1 VQQRAR
7 AAGFVI
13 GLAAFAASIVAPAPE
28 GLSPEA
34 MRVAGVA
41 ALMAAWW
48 IVEVIP
54 ISATAL
60 LPIVLFPLVGIA
72 KLGAATAPYADPI
85 VFLFLGGFILGIAT
99 QRWELHR
106 RIGLGIIAS
115 VGTSPA
121 RMAGGLMLATGFLSM
136 WVSNTATALMML
148 PIATSVLALFE
159 RNLDDAR
166 SKENLGVLL
175 MLAVAYGASIGGIA
189 TLIGTPPNA
198 LLAGLMAR
206 EYGIQIGF
214 AQWMMLGVPVS
225 VAMLGAAWLVLTR
238 MHPVALT
245 NAVDMDEVIGRG
257 RRELGALSPAE
268 IRVIC
273 VLVAAAIG
281 WIFRPLLTP
290 LLPALNDTTVAIGAA
305 LALFLLPSG
314 MPKGGRLLTWDDL
327 KALPWGVLLLFGGG
341 LTLAAAIESSGLA
354 AWLAG
359 AMSGLSLW
367 PVILIVAVVTVGM
380 IFLTELT
387 SNTASAATF
396 LPFAAAVAISLGLAP
411 LVLAVPLAIAA
422 SCAFMLPVATPPNA
436 IVFASGRIT
445 IAQMARAGLWL
456 NVIATIVIVAASY
469 PLVGILFA
477 K

>member
-1 VQQRAR
+1 
-7 AAGFVI
+7 
-13 GLAAFAASIVAPAPE
+13 
-28 GLSPEA
+28 
-34 MRVAGVA
+34 
-41 ALMAAWW
+41 
-48 IVEVIP
+48 
-54 ISATAL
+54 
-60 LPIVLFPLVGIA
+60 
-72 KLGAATAPYADPI
+72 
-85 VFLFLGGFILGIAT
+85 
-99 QRWELHR
+99 
-106 RIGLGIIAS
+106 
-115 VGTSPA
+115 
-121 RMAGGLMLATGFLSM
+121 MLATAFLSM

-159 RNLDDAR
+159 RNLDDPR
-166 SKENLGVLL
+166 SRDNLGVLL
-175 MLAVAYGASIGGIA
+175 MLSVAYGASISGIA

-206 EYGIQIGF
+206 EYDIHIGF
-214 AQWMMLGVPVS
+214 AQWMVLGVPVS
-225 VAMLGAAWLVLTR
+225 AGMLVAAWLVLTR
-238 MHPVALT
+238 LHPVALT
-245 NAVDMDEVIGRG
+245 HAVDMDEVIGRG

-290 LLPALNDTTVAIGAA
+290 YVPALNDTTVAVAAA

-314 MPKGGRLLTWDDL
+314 MAKGGRLLTWDDL
-327 KALPWGVLLLFGGG
+327 KELPWGVLLLFGGG

-354 AWLAG
+354 AWLAST
-359 AMSGLSLW
+359 MSGLGSW

-396 LPFAAAVAISLGLAP
+396 LPFAAAVAVSLGLAP
-411 LVLAVPLAIAA
+411 MVLAVPLATAA

-445 IAQMARAGLWL
+445 IAQMARAGFWL
-456 NVIATIVIVAASY
+456 NIIATAVILAGY
-469 PLVGILFA
+469 PLIGFLFA